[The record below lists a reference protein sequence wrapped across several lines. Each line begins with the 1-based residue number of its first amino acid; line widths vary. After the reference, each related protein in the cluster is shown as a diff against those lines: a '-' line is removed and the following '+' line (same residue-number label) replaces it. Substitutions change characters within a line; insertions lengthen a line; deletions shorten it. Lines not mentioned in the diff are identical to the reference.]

1 MKKTILV
8 YGLALAVLV
17 FLLEYFEYRYFVRD
31 LSIEIFILIIAL
43 FFAGLG
49 LWFGQ
54 KLTSSKSGT
63 TGFQKNEKALDYLGI
78 SHRELEVLQLV
89 AEGFSNKEIAGKLFV
104 SINTV
109 KTHLS
114 KLYEKLEVSRRTQAV
129 EKAKSLKLIK

>member
-1 MKKTILV
+1 MKKIV
-8 YGLALAVLV
+8 FIYGLALAVLV